1 MEQRSRGAAVAAVDV
16 GGTQIKAAL
25 VDDGLT
31 VLAERR
37 CPTPAAGPNRAR
49 EVADAAV
56 RLVAE
61 LGDAAGRRVEAVGL
75 VVPGI
80 VDTERGV
87 VVRSGSMGWRQEPLR
102 DMVAERTGLP
112 TAFGHDVR
120 TAGLA
125 ESRLGA
131 ARGSR
136 SSVFLA
142 LGTGLAAAL
151 VLDGRVFEG
160 GGFAGELGHVGG
172 GVPERCRCGMSGCF
186 EAVSSAS
193 AVARRYTARTGRP
206 VDGAAEVAALL
217 ATDPDAAAVW
227 TDAVHGIAVALA
239 WTVSLLAPDTVV
251 IGGGLSLA
259 GPELLVPVEK
269 ELAAL
274 MTFQRVPTLVTA
286 ALGDQAGCL
295 GAALLALDALPPR
308 GHRRAGHARLPGADV
323 DSGSA
328 Q

>member
-1 MEQRSRGAAVAAVDV
+1 MAQRSSGANVAAVDV
-16 GGTQIKAAL
+16 GGTQLKAAL
-25 VDDGLT
+25 VDDGLA

-49 EVADAAV
+49 DVADAATQ
-56 RLVAE
+56 LIGE
-61 LGDAAGRRVEAVGL
+61 LGDATGRAVDAVGL

-87 VVRSGSMGWRQEPLR
+87 VVRSGSMGWREEPLR

-131 ARGSR
+131 AKGSR
-136 SSVFLA
+136 NSMFLA

-151 VLDGRVFEG
+151 VLDGRMYEG
-160 GGFAGELGHVGG
+160 GGFAGELGHVDV
-172 GVPERCRCGMSGCF
+172 GVPEPCRCGLSGCF
-186 EAVSSAS
+186 EAVSSAA

-206 VDGAAEVAALL
+206 VNGAAEVAALL
-217 ATDPDAAAVW
+217 ATDMDAAAVW
-227 TDAVHGIAVALA
+227 NDAVRGIAVALA
-239 WTVSLLAPDTVV
+239 WSVSLLAFDTVV

-259 GPELLVPVEK
+259 GPELLVPLEEK
-269 ELAAL
+269 LKGL
-274 MTFQRVPTLVTA
+274 MTFQRTPTLVTA
-286 ALGDQAGCL
+286 ALGDKAGCL
-295 GAALLALDALPPR
+295 GAALLALDALAEP
-308 GHRRAGHARLPGADV
+308 AGFTNRE
-323 DSGSA
+323 
-328 Q
+328 